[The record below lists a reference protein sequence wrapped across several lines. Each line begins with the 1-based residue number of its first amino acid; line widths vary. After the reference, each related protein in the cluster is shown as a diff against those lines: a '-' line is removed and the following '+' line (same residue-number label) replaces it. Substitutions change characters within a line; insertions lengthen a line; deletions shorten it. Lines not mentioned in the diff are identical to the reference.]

1 MECQN
6 ETPRLAVELED
17 AIYEIE
23 FGQIQIEVTGLC
35 NMRCL
40 HCRAERDTT
49 YGQDMPINQ
58 IIKIIRFA
66 RQFSPNYK
74 EIVISGGEPLA
85 HRDFSSVL
93 RAVRH
98 HGGEFVTL
106 TTNGSLL
113 TCKHLDEIRNLQ
125 FSRFTL
131 SVSLD
136 SVYPEKH
143 DAFRQHQGAFKKAT
157 QALRMI
163 AENGTPGLIAS
174 MRSTIQPDQIG
185 EMEEL
190 ALLAQQIGCGRISFS
205 AIHPAG
211 RARDCASLWMTM
223 DQKRLFLERVYAL
236 KKQFPDM
243 NVTTNDPLK
252 CLLRGTHDI
261 GGEDELVFDGC
272 VAGAIS
278 FNVNADGT
286 MTPCALLNIPMMQV
300 FPLSI
305 EEMTEQYRQNK
316 IVQDILSMNLKGKCG
331 SCHLKY
337 QCGGCRVR
345 AHAFSGD
352 VLETDPHCWL

>member
-1 MECQN
+1 MECN
-6 ETPRLAVELED
+6 TETSRLEIELED

-23 FGQIQIEVTGLC
+23 FGQIQIEITGLC
-35 NMRCL
+35 NMKCL

-49 YGQDMPINQ
+49 YGQDMPIDQ

-74 EIVISGGEPLA
+74 EIVVSGGEPLA
-85 HRDFSSVL
+85 HRDFFSVI
-93 RAVRH
+93 RAVRD

-113 TCKHLDEIRNLQ
+113 TERHLAEIRNLQ
-125 FSRFTL
+125 FRRFTL

-136 SVYPEKH
+136 SVYPERH
-143 DAFRQHQGAFKKAT
+143 DAFRKHQGAFNKAT
-157 QALRMI
+157 RALRMI
-163 AENGTPGLIAS
+163 AESGISGLVAS
-174 MRSTIQPDQIG
+174 MRSTIQPDQIN
-185 EMEEL
+185 EMEGL
-190 ALLAQQIGCGRISFS
+190 ASFAQSIGCGRISFS

-211 RARDCASLWMTM
+211 RAADCTSLWMTTN
-223 DQKRLFLERVYAL
+223 QKRLFLKRVYLL

-252 CLLRGTHDI
+252 CLLRRTHDV
-261 GGEDELVFDGC
+261 GGKDELVFDGC

-286 MTPCALLNIPMMQV
+286 MTPCALLDIPIMQV

-305 EEMTEQYRQNK
+305 EEMTERYRQSK
-316 IVQDILSMNLKGKCG
+316 IVQDMLAMNLKGKCG

-345 AHAFSGD
+345 ALVYSGD
-352 VLETDPHCWL
+352 MLGEDPHCWL